1 MMLVVV
7 RCFFE
12 GRGAKQILGAVAPGP
27 PIATCPLRLIQAHLR
42 ANGPLYDCVREV
54 SLELQTERLLSHKTL
69 ILFLLLLT
77 GFISCAVSHLTNKAA
92 YLLSCKLYRYWVV
105 YSYWRFESIRCDSVI
120 ASWQGRGREV
130 NGGEEEEK
138 EERWY
143 EREGEGRDKGRKR
156 GQEKRRDVGK
166 RNGKNIGVRAN
177 FF

>member
-12 GRGAKQILGAVAPGP
+12 GRGAKQILGAVAPRAP
-27 PIATCPLRLIQAHLR
+27 YSYVPATAHSSASSCKRTVVWLC
-42 ANGPLYDCVREV
+42 AWGFAGATDRE
-54 SLELQTERLLSHKTL
+54 T
-69 ILFLLLLT
+69 
-77 GFISCAVSHLTNKAA
+77 FITQNIDFVFIINRFYFVYCHLTNKAA

-143 EREGEGRDKGRKR
+143 EREGEGRKKDRKR

>member
-1 MMLVVV
+1 MIAAKVIKWCWLWLDV
-7 RCFFE
+7 FL
-12 GRGAKQILGAVAPGP
+12 RGGGQNKFWGQWPPGP

-120 ASWQGRGREV
+120 ASWQGRGRIGREV
-130 NGGEEEEK
+130 RGQRRRRREDDMRGREKGGK
-138 EERWY
+138 KI
-143 EREGEGRDKGRKR
+143 EREGRKR
-156 GQEKRRDVGK
+156 GGT
-166 RNGKNIGVRAN
+166 
-177 FF
+177 